1 MKKYLLLM
9 RPQFGAVTVTAVLAG
24 ALTARFLDGVFHP
37 GKFLLTLVG
46 ALLLHMANNVINDVN
61 DFLTGN
67 DPANTRAIRPFS
79 GGSGIILQ
87 GLVSVRAGRIFAIVL
102 ALLGSAIGLYLNAV
116 TPGNLV
122 LWIGLLGVFFVFA
135 YNGLGV
141 RLGYRGLSELM
152 IFLTWGP
159 LMVSGSYA
167 VQTGHWRPEVLWV
180 AVPTGLLTMLVLVI
194 NEFADREADAAV
206 QRYTWA
212 VLFGERTTL
221 MLYLVFALLAFVT
234 ILVGVALGDL
244 PRTALLALLAVP
256 LPLEAYRHGA
266 RTLGHM
272 PAFLKSVQ
280 FTILTQVL
288 AVGLL
293 SLGLLLA

>member
-1 MKKYLLLM
+1 MKRYILLM

-24 ALTARFLDGVFHP
+24 ALAARFFEGVFDL
-37 GKFLLTLVG
+37 GKFLWTLVG

-61 DFLTGN
+61 DYLTGN

-79 GGSGIILQ
+79 GGSGIILE
-87 GLVSVRAGRIFAIVL
+87 GLVSVRAGRIFALVL
-102 ALLGSAIGLYLNAV
+102 AILGAAVGLYLNAR

-122 LWIGLLGVFFVFA
+122 LWIGVVGFFFVFA

-159 LMVSGSYA
+159 LMVSGAYV
-167 VQTGHWRPEVLWV
+167 VQTGTWRPEVLWV
-180 AVPTGLLTMLVLVI
+180 AVPTGILTMLVLVI

-206 QRYTWA
+206 RRYTWA
-212 VLFGERTTL
+212 VVFGERTTL
-221 MLYLVFALLAFVT
+221 TLYLISALLAFLT
-234 ILVGVALGDL
+234 IGVGVLSGHL
-244 PRTALLALLAVP
+244 PKTALLAWLALP

-266 RTLGHM
+266 RTLGQM

-280 FTILTQVL
+280 FTILAQILT
-288 AVGLL
+288 VGLL
-293 SLGLLLA
+293 SLGLFLA